1 MIKCRECIDKSN
13 EEGGI
18 IKPTGRRPELDSLPA
33 RSFIIMEAKI
43 MKMAKKFLAVAL
55 TGVLA
60 LSVLTGC
67 GDSVKSKDIADSL
80 TKIGVKV
87 EQDDGVDKTA
97 KETLKAIET
106 LINSETNTGAD
117 KITLDNAVEVGDGK
131 IIKTNNI
138 INDPNSVVR
147 KALGM
152 MATGTPAETANATKK
167 VQVALVNIENAKKD
181 ASLQAALV
189 RDSLVPANN
198 VVPSSN
204 RKYVEPSKLGSAK
217 TSDGKYILVVIVTDI
232 VEKTGADY
240 TSLM

>member
-1 MIKCRECIDKSN
+1 MQECIDKSN

-55 TGVLA
+55 AGVLA

-80 TKIGVKV
+80 TKMGVKV
-87 EQDDGVDKTA
+87 EQDDGVDKA
-97 KETLKAIET
+97 AEETLKAIEA
-106 LINSETNTGAD
+106 IVNAPDNAAKAD
-117 KITLDNAVEVGDGK
+117 DDTSKITLDNAVNDTTGK
-131 IIKTNNI
+131 IIEINNI
-138 INDPNSVVR
+138 INDPNNAVK
-147 KALGM
+147 KALRM
-152 MATGTPAETANATKK
+152 MATGTRAETANATKK

-232 VEKTGADY
+232 VDVA
-240 TSLM
+240 

>member
-1 MIKCRECIDKSN
+1 MCIRD
-13 EEGGI
+13 
-18 IKPTGRRPELDSLPA
+18 R
-33 RSFIIMEAKI
+33 
-43 MKMAKKFLAVAL
+43 
-55 TGVLA
+55 
-60 LSVLTGC
+60 
-67 GDSVKSKDIADSL
+67 
-80 TKIGVKV
+80 
-87 EQDDGVDKTA
+87 DDGVDKTA

>member
-1 MIKCRECIDKSN
+1 MG
-13 EEGGI
+13 EGK
-18 IKPTGRRPELDSLPA
+18 IKPTGRRPELDSLPV

-55 TGVLA
+55 AGVLA

-80 TKIGVKV
+80 TKMGVKV
-87 EQDDGVDKTA
+87 EQDDGVDATA
-97 KETLKAIET
+97 KETLKAIEAI
-106 LINSETNTGAD
+106 INSETNTGAD

-204 RKYVEPSKLGSAK
+204 RKYVEPSKLGTAK

-240 TSLM
+240 TSPM

>member
-1 MIKCRECIDKSN
+1 MQECIDKSN

-55 TGVLA
+55 AGVLA

-67 GDSVKSKDIADSL
+67 GNSVKSKDIADSL
-80 TKIGVKV
+80 TKMGVKV
-87 EQDDGVDKTA
+87 EQDDGVDKA
-97 KETLKAIET
+97 AEETLKAIEA
-106 LINSETNTGAD
+106 IVNAPDNAAKAD
-117 KITLDNAVEVGDGK
+117 DDTSKITLDNAVNDTTGK
-131 IIKTNNI
+131 IIELNNI
-138 INDPNSVVR
+138 INDPNNAVK

-152 MATGTPAETANATKK
+152 MATGNPAETANATKK

-232 VEKTGADY
+232 VDVA
-240 TSLM
+240 